1 MLWLFTMILNLEV
14 LKALP
19 AAVESWQGVDKKK
32 KKRKKIND
40 KYNLLQIS
48 LVTERCKW
56 THDNK
61 DLNDFYLLKLT
72 IRFGNSSCLYNL
84 QVK

>member
-1 MLWLFTMILNLEV
+1 MVIHNDFEFRGI
-14 LKALP
+14 
-19 AAVESWQGVDKKK
+19 ESSACSCGELARCRQKK

>member
-1 MLWLFTMILNLEV
+1 MLWLFTVILNFEV
-14 LKALP
+14 LKALL

-32 KKRKKIND
+32 KRQKIND

-48 LVTERCKW
+48 LVTEQCKW

-61 DLNDFYLLKLT
+61 DLNDFYLLKFT
-72 IRFGNSSCLYNL
+72 IRFGNSSCLCNL